1 MSSTQQQRTSF
12 QAYLLGPRPFSTFP
26 KDLPNSLDLSNLEMF
41 VDDSTAYVIGDSNDS
56 ISTHIQNVFQHLQN

>member
-1 MSSTQQQRTSF
+1 
-12 QAYLLGPRPFSTFP
+12 
-26 KDLPNSLDLSNLEMF
+26 MF